1 MSPVEKVTK
10 RAWLATSLNVIA
22 LSVVGLTLV
31 LALIGPW
38 LTSFDPDRARPAER
52 FKNWGEDGHLLGTD
66 QLGRDVLTRLIE
78 GARLV
83 WIVGLGVAVLAVLVG
98 AILGVLAGYLGGR
111 IEFIITR
118 IADGILAFP
127 PLLLALILAAVMRPS
142 TTTAIIA
149 LSIVYTPLV
158 LRVTRAAV
166 ISERGQ
172 SYVLAAR
179 GLGNTESFTLMRHV
193 VPNVLAPLMVVGS
206 VVVSRAI
213 IIEAS
218 LSFLGVGT
226 QPPRSNWGVMI
237 GEARET
243 VFSRPSQLILPAIVL
258 SVVVIC
264 INLVSDLV
272 SDRLDPQKAVRR

>member
-1 MSPVEKVTK
+1 MTT
-10 RAWLATSLNVIA
+10 LLNVAAIA
-22 LSVVGLTLV
+22 VVGLTLV
-31 LALIGPW
+31 AALVGSW
-38 LTSFDPDRARPAER
+38 LSSWEPNQARPVER

-66 QLGRDVLTRLIE
+66 QLGRDVLARLLE

-83 WIVGLGVAVLAVLVG
+83 WIVGLGVAVLAVAVG
-98 AILGVLAGYLGGR
+98 ALLGILAGFVGGR
-111 IEFIITR
+111 LEFVITR
-118 IADGILAFP
+118 VADGILAFP
-127 PLLLALILAAVMRPS
+127 PLLLALILAAVMGPS

-172 SYVLAAR
+172 NYVLAAR
-179 GLGNTESFTLMRHV
+179 GLGNTETGTLLRHV

-237 GEARET
+237 GEARDI
-243 VFSRPSQLILPAIVL
+243 VFSRPSQLILPAVVL
-258 SVVVIC
+258 SMVVIC

-272 SDRLDPQKAVRR
+272 SDRLDPHKAVRR